1 MERNRV
7 LNYERQR
14 DMKGGSKEW
23 KEGGRGQEKNEGEGE
38 EGRERKLEGKGRQT
52 LSAYAKAGGVC

>member
-1 MERNRV
+1 MKG
-7 LNYERQR
+7 R

-38 EGRERKLEGKGRQT
+38 EGQERKLEGKGRQT